1 MNMLNIMLAETG
13 AAELTKLTLVQ
24 DLAAVMLVAGI
35 VAALFHLLGWPKV
48 IGYIVAG
55 SLMRMKFFNNLLIS
69 NEESINVLANLGIIF
84 LMFTL
89 GLELNIRKLR
99 KLGRTVF
106 PAAIYDLGMMIL
118 IGYVVGRQI
127 LGWDTIPSLFL
138 GGVICDSSTTL
149 LAKSLDEMGCSKE
162 KFASVIFGTTISE
175 DVLTIGIMAILTGLG
190 MTGRFQAGEL
200 AKQLGLLG
208 LFLTGVFIFG
218 LLLLPP
224 FLNKMLSRLQDE
236 ETLLIIIMGVT
247 FGISLIAERMNFSL
261 ALGAFLVGA
270 IISESKVRKRVNKNT
285 VGVRCMF
292 SAMFFVTIGL
302 MVNPVQMWE
311 HKWTILLLTAVVI
324 VGKSLNS
331 LASCLLTGQTFRD
344 SLQIG
349 VGLAQIGDFAY
360 LVALMGI
367 RLTNGAEPYPAM
379 YQVAVGVSIIT
390 TLINPFILRKT
401 GVFADWL
408 FGHFP
413 LSMQNGMKNYTAWS
427 NRTGRELVS
436 KNHLHQFG
444 WHFMLFALNMV
455 LIAVVFLVADYLK
468 GVTSLWDRLP
478 KWILEYKVV
487 ALWAVASILSI
498 PMFLNGAWLGSRLG
512 RDISGASSQNFAETQ
527 WVVSLRRIIR
537 TTVRFITLGLL
548 LLEYTFLSSLLVFN
562 WYMFI
567 GMLVIFMLA
576 YIIWHDQF
584 KTLATD
590 AQDTLNS
597 LMNGEDDGRDEVESV
612 LLFSNHEFHLKVPKT
627 SGCIDIPF
635 NQLHL
640 RNQTG
645 ATVSRIVRKDGTKL
659 NNPGA
664 NASFQAEDDVY
675 FLGDEAVE
683 KKTKEFLAKTERP
696 VYEESLSNL
705 LQLHIE
711 EIEVPEKSQVCFK
724 TLRELRLRNLTGV
737 TVARIVRNGVAL
749 KGLPGPEDRF
759 EPHDKVSVMGTD
771 EQIASVK
778 KVIKLTLG

>member
-1 MNMLNIMLAETG
+1 MLAETG
-13 AAELTKLTLVQ
+13 TAELTKLTLVQ

-35 VAALFHLLGWPKV
+35 VAAVFHLLGWPKV
-48 IGYIVAG
+48 IGYIAAG
-55 SLMRMKFFNNLLIS
+55 AVMRMKFFNNLLIS

-84 LMFTL
+84 LMFNL

-106 PAAIYDLGMMIL
+106 PAAIYDLAMMIL
-118 IGYVVGRQI
+118 IGYFIARQI

-138 GGVICDSSTTL
+138 GAVICDSSTTL

-162 KFASVIFGTTISE
+162 KFASIIFGTTISE
-175 DVLTIGIMAILTGLG
+175 DILTIGVMAILTGLG

-224 FLNKMLSRLQDE
+224 FLNKMLSKLQDE

-331 LASCLLTGQTFRD
+331 LVSCLVTGQTFRD
-344 SLQIG
+344 SLQVG

-367 RLTNGAEPYPAM
+367 RLTDSAEPYPAM

-390 TLINPFILRKT
+390 TLLNPFILRKT
-401 GVFADWL
+401 GVFADWM

-413 LSMQNGMKNYTAWS
+413 QSIQNGMKNYTAWS
-427 NRTGRELVS
+427 SRTGKELVS
-436 KNHLHQFG
+436 ENHMHQFG
-444 WHFMLFALNMV
+444 WHFLLFALNMV
-455 LIAVVFLVADYLK
+455 LIAVIFLVIDYLK
-468 GVTSLWDRLP
+468 GVTSLWNRLP
-478 KWILEYKVV
+478 QWLLAYKIPL
-487 ALWAVASILSI
+487 LWGVASLLSI
-498 PMFLNGAWLGSRLG
+498 PLFLNGAWLGNRLG
-512 RDISGASSQNFAETQ
+512 RDISSAASQNFAETR
-527 WVVSLRRIIR
+527 WVVSFRRIVR
-537 TTVRFITLGLL
+537 TVVRFMTFGLL

-562 WYMFI
+562 WFMFI
-567 GMLVIFMLA
+567 GMVVVFILA
-576 YIIWHDQF
+576 YFIWHDQF
-584 KTLATD
+584 KSLATE
-590 AQDTLNS
+590 AQDTLSS
-597 LMNGEDDGRDEVESV
+597 LMHGDDDGRDEVESV
-612 LLFSNHEFHLKVPKT
+612 LLFSNHEFRLKVPKN
-627 SGCIDIPF
+627 SGVIGIPF

-645 ATVSRIVRKDGTKL
+645 ATVSRIVRKDGTRL
-659 NNPGA
+659 NNPNA
-664 NASFQAEDDVY
+664 NTSFQIDDDVY

-683 KKTKEFLAKTERP
+683 KKTKEFLAKTEPP

-711 EIEVPEKSQVCFK
+711 EVEVPEKSQVSGK

-737 TVARIVRNGVAL
+737 TVARIVRNGQAL
-749 KGLPGPEDRF
+749 KGLPGPEDKF
-759 EPHDKVSVMGTD
+759 EPHDMVSVMGTD
-771 EQIASVK
+771 EQIAAVK
-778 KVIKLTLG
+778 KVIKLKLD

>member
-1 MNMLNIMLAETG
+1 MNMLSFMLAETG

-24 DLAAVMLVAGI
+24 DLAAVMLAAGI

-48 IGYIVAG
+48 IGYIAAG
-55 SLMRMKFFNNLLIS
+55 ALMRLKFFNNLLIS

-118 IGYVVGRQI
+118 IGYFVGRQI

-190 MTGRFQAGEL
+190 MTGKFQAGEL
-200 AKQLGLLG
+200 GKQLGLLG

-224 FLNKMLSRLQDE
+224 LLNKMLSRLQDE
-236 ETLLIIIMGVT
+236 ETLLIIIMGIT

-270 IISESKVRKRVNKNT
+270 IISESRVRKRVNKNT

-311 HKWTILLLTAVVI
+311 HKWTILLLTAVVV

-331 LASCLLTGQTFRD
+331 LASCLVTGQTFRD

-360 LVALMGI
+360 LVALLGM
-367 RLTNGAEPYPAM
+367 RLTNGSSPYPEM

-390 TLINPFILRKT
+390 TLLNPFILRKT
-401 GVFADWL
+401 GVFADWI
-408 FGHFP
+408 FRRFP
-413 LSMQNGMKNYTAWS
+413 SSVQNGMKNYTAWS
-427 NRTGRELVS
+427 SRTGRELVS
-436 KNHLHQFG
+436 ANHFHQFG
-444 WHFMLFALNMV
+444 WHFLLFALNMV
-455 LIAVVFLVADYLK
+455 LIAVIFLVADYLK
-468 GVTSLWDRLP
+468 GVTSLWSRLP
-478 KWILEYKVV
+478 EWMNEYEVTM
-487 ALWAVASILSI
+487 LWAVASLLSI
-498 PMFLNGAWLGSRLG
+498 PLFLNGAWLGNRLG
-512 RDISGASSQNFAETQ
+512 RDISGASSVNFAETR
-527 WVVSLRRIIR
+527 WVISLRRIVR
-537 TTVRFITLGLL
+537 TVVRFLTLGLL
-548 LLEYTFLSSLLVFN
+548 LLEYTFLSSLMVFN
-562 WYMFI
+562 WFMFA
-567 GMLVIFMLA
+567 GMIVVFILA
-576 YIIWHDQF
+576 YFIWHDQL
-584 KTLATD
+584 KSLTTD
-590 AQDTLNS
+590 AQSTLSS
-597 LMNGEDDGRDEVESV
+597 LMHGEDDGRDELDSIVV
-612 LLFSNHEFHLKVPKT
+612 FSNHEFVLTVPNN
-627 SGCIDIPF
+627 SGTIGIPF

-645 ATVSRIVRKDGTKL
+645 ATVSRIRRKDGMKL
-659 NNPGA
+659 NNPNA
-664 NASFQAEDDVY
+664 NTSFLGGDTVY
-675 FLGDEAVE
+675 FLGDADVE
-683 KKTKEFLAKTERP
+683 KKTRDFLAKTERP
-696 VYEESLSNL
+696 VYEDSLTSL

-711 EIEVPEKSQVCFK
+711 EIVVPEKSQVCGK

-737 TVARIVRNGVAL
+737 TVARIVRRNGEAL
-749 KGLPGPEDRF
+749 RGLPGPEDRF
-759 EPHDKVSVMGTD
+759 EAFDKVSVMGTD
-771 EQIASVK
+771 DQIASVR
-778 KVIKLTLG
+778 KVIKLTI